1 MSHIMIFLRA
11 AYCAVRFIFRL
22 ALLFFS
28 APFFV
33 SLFLFCP
40 AAKIKQFSNIW
51 WKLVP
56 AFVVHKHFFVASSA
70 LHTFRL
76 SSSGHKAGLQK
87 GFVALYK
94 ALQLVFR
101 LPLCSLSLSPSLLIL
116 FFNTVQS
123 NSRRGARWIR
133 PWEIVMLLLLL
144 PIVMQIARQFG
155 WVTRPSKDGQQEI
168 RPPIVGPPPT
178 THTLLALISLCSPNI
193 CNVQCG
199 EQREWSSQA
208 GHVVLIS

>member
-123 NSRRGARWIR
+123 NSRRGGTMEPSLRDCDAAAVAAYRHANRSPIWLSNSTIKRWSAR
-133 PWEIVMLLLLL
+133 
-144 PIVMQIARQFG
+144 
-155 WVTRPSKDGQQEI
+155 D
-168 RPPIVGPPPT
+168 
-178 THTLLALISLCSPNI
+178 
-193 CNVQCG
+193 
-199 EQREWSSQA
+199 
-208 GHVVLIS
+208 

>member
-40 AAKIKQFSNIW
+40 AAKMKQFSNIW

-94 ALQLVFR
+94 VLQLVFR
-101 LPLCSLSLSPSLLIL
+101 LPLCSLSLLLSW
-116 FFNTVQS
+116 FFFLIRYKATVAA
-123 NSRRGARWIR
+123 GARWNR

-168 RPPIVGPPPT
+168 RPPIVGPPQPH
-178 THTLLALISLCSPNI
+178 THSLL
-193 CNVQCG
+193 
-199 EQREWSSQA
+199 
-208 GHVVLIS
+208 

>member
-33 SLFLFCP
+33 SLFSFCP

-51 WKLVP
+51 WKLVA

-94 ALQLVFR
+94 ALQLVFS
-101 LPLCSLSLSPSLLIL
+101 LLLCSPSLSFSPDS

-123 NSRRGARWIR
+123 NSRRGGTMDPSLRACDAAAVAAYRHANRSPIWLSNSTIKRWSAR
-133 PWEIVMLLLLL
+133 
-144 PIVMQIARQFG
+144 
-155 WVTRPSKDGQQEI
+155 D
-168 RPPIVGPPPT
+168 
-178 THTLLALISLCSPNI
+178 
-193 CNVQCG
+193 
-199 EQREWSSQA
+199 
-208 GHVVLIS
+208 